1 VAIRGPISEV
11 KPAVE
16 AGLAAAMTAFGG
28 NVVSHYIVPNPPE
41 NVLAVLPVQHTPKSD
56 RFRS

>member
-1 VAIRGPISEV
+1 
-11 KPAVE
+11 
-16 AGLAAAMTAFGG
+16 G
-28 NVVSHYIVPNPPE
+28 NVVIHYIVPNPPE